1 MSTNGRRS
9 IGTNPFYRCAG
20 PNCGV
25 LKGASD
31 RWWVMWTS
39 IEEYKTPVLYLAPWN
54 EELAQTQGALHICG
68 ELCAQ
73 KLQSHFMDNVL
84 KNSLTRNGRDGET
97 RSSAENKPEP
107 NA

>member
-1 MSTNGRRS
+1 MSSDGNKPVGK
-9 IGTNPFYRCAG
+9 NPFYRCAG

-25 LKGASD
+25 IKGASD

-39 IEEYKTPVLYLAPWN
+39 KEQYKAPVLFLAPWS
-54 EELAQTQGALHICG
+54 EDLAQSEGALHVCG

-84 KNSLTRNGRDGET
+84 TNILSRNGR
-97 RSSAENKPEP
+97 R
-107 NA
+107 

>member
-1 MSTNGRRS
+1 MSSNGS
-9 IGTNPFYRCAG
+9 KSSSNPFYRCAG

-25 LKGASD
+25 IKGVSD

-39 IEEYKTPVLYLAPWN
+39 KEQYNAPVLFLAPWN
-54 EELAQTQGALHICG
+54 EDLAHNEGALHVCG

-84 KNSLTRNGRDGET
+84 KNILSRNVRG
-97 RSSAENKPEP
+97 
-107 NA
+107 

>member
-1 MSTNGRRS
+1 MSSDGKPL
-9 IGTNPFYRCAG
+9 GDNPFYRCAG

-25 LKGASD
+25 IKGASD

-39 IEEYKTPVLYLAPWN
+39 KEQYNAPVLFLAPWS
-54 EELAQTQGALHICG
+54 EELAHSEGALHVCG

-84 KNSLTRNGRDGET
+84 TNILRRNGR
-97 RSSAENKPEP
+97 R
-107 NA
+107 